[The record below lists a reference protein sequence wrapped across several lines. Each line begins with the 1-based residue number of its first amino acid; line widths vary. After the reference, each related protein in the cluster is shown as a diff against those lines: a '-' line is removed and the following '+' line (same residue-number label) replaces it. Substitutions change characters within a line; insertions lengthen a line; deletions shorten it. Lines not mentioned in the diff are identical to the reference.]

1 MPTPKKSAPGKV
13 SEQPTQSPLKFSPLT
28 GRSQTTQ
35 YIKAVLLISLLGV
48 YSNVSELALSP
59 VFGGIPSAVWHPYVL
74 MAGCFIG
81 WASNLALRRSF
92 PLRAASLLPLVAL
105 HVPVVQFFMYD
116 FSEQLG
122 CQWGPAVTEILT
134 LLPLA
139 ALSSACVADQ
149 LESLELSALPS
160 FIADAAPGMVSW
172 GLLKMVEHVSKY
184 HIVANIGKG
193 FLYTRMGMELFLAAS
208 YTVVAPSKLLLL
220 AVPALLHT
228 AMLNTHV
235 MTPQATLALNETM
248 QAQGWVL
255 LDRKESLTGYVSVVE
270 SLERGFRVMRCDHS
284 LLGGEWVVIQGKKVA
299 EPIYGVFVML
309 EAVRLVEN
317 KVPVADSD
325 ASALVM
331 YVSTSLIHLFASPPF
346 DLSLGFAANN
356 CSKAGLE
363 LERHQVPW

>member
-1 MPTPKKSAPGKV
+1 MSTPKKSAPSKA
-13 SEQPTQSPLKFSPLT
+13 SAQPKEPLPDLSPPS
-28 GRSQTTQ
+28 GRSQATPL
-35 YIKAVLLISLLGV
+35 IKAVVLISLLGV
-48 YSNVSELALSP
+48 YSNVSELNLSP
-59 VFGGIPSAVWHPYVL
+59 VFGGIPSSVWHPYVL
-74 MAGCFIG
+74 MVGSFIG
-81 WASNLALRRSF
+81 WASNLALRRSV
-92 PLRAASLLPLVAL
+92 PLRAASLLPLVAF
-105 HVPVVQFFMYD
+105 HVPVVQFFIYD
-116 FSEQLG
+116 FSEKLG

-149 LESLELSALPS
+149 LEGLELSALPS
-160 FIADAAPGMVSW
+160 FVADAAPGMLSW
-172 GLLKMVEHVSKY
+172 GLLKLVEHVSKY

-193 FLYTRMGMELFLAAS
+193 FLYTRVGMELLLAAS
-208 YTVVAPSKLLLL
+208 YTIVAPSKLLLL

-248 QAQGWVL
+248 QAQGWML

-284 LLGGEWVVIQGKKVA
+284 LLGGEWVLIQGKKTA

-317 KVPVADSD
+317 KVPVADAD
-325 ASALVM
+325 ASALV
-331 YVSTSLIHLFASPPF
+331 V
-346 DLSLGFAANN
+346 
-356 CSKAGLE
+356 
-363 LERHQVPW
+363 